1 MKWDISSP
9 RFYKASAN
17 ATVRQI
23 SFLST
28 DPPLPQYKDYNA
40 VAIDNLRT
48 EEEECKQLLRIAE
61 ASTVEDTSGTP
72 RWDRAMINTGGAGQ
86 ILATDQR
93 KCESVIVDTPELAD
107 KLLARLMP
115 FMKKEG
121 VDHIHNQPL
130 VPGLGGRGKA
140 CRLSRLNEKLR
151 FLGYVGGEYFRPD
164 WDSNYITPDEEEEES
179 FYTLHLYL
187 NGDGEQGPQELMQV
201 SKKAEIGPE
210 ANVNMNPE
218 GKLLGGTT
226 SFSTSHKEGCGIV
239 QGFPKTGSALVF
251 HQYHLLHDGDPV
263 FRGVKYTLRTDI
275 MYREVVMT

>member
-121 VDHIHNQPL
+121 VDHIRNA
-130 VPGLGGRGKA
+130 RA
-140 CRLSRLNEKLR
+140 RSRR
-151 FLGYVGGEYFRPD
+151 TR
-164 WDSNYITPDEEEEES
+164 
-179 FYTLHLYL
+179 
-187 NGDGEQGPQELMQV
+187 QGMQALA
-201 SKKAEIGPE
+201 AE
-210 ANVNMNPE
+210 
-218 GKLLGGTT
+218 
-226 SFSTSHKEGCGIV
+226 
-239 QGFPKTGSALVF
+239 
-251 HQYHLLHDGDPV
+251 
-263 FRGVKYTLRTDI
+263 
-275 MYREVVMT
+275 